1 MENSIEKLATIY
13 LRENYFQ
20 LLNVSLLKFVVIFY
34 IYVSIVTSRFAALI
48 NNN

>member
-1 MENSIEKLATIY
+1 MENSIGKLATIY

-34 IYVSIVTSRFAALI
+34 IYISIVTLRFALI

>member
-1 MENSIEKLATIY
+1 MENSIGKLATIY

-34 IYVSIVTSRFAALI
+34 IYMYLL
-48 NNN
+48 